1 MTSGQLSGK
10 LKIWQRGSKFK
21 LTLAAFTLI
30 EAVIALLVVGMAL
43 SLILLVWLQL
53 KQSWQTNP
61 QPTLQTALNQLQEQN
76 YQLKNTQPSE
86 VDLVNEKG
94 KPAHLLVK
102 NHKLRV
108 ASEGRGQVILMQGVV
123 TMNVEAHPG
132 YDLIQLTMVDK
143 QVARG
148 ILFLPQKFK
157 EEVSDGKQPN

>member
-1 MTSGQLSGK
+1 MASGQPSEK
-10 LKIWQRGSKFK
+10 LKIWQSGSKFK

-43 SLILLVWLQL
+43 SLILLVWPQL

-61 QPTLQTALNQLQEQN
+61 QPTLQTALNQLQKQN

-94 KPAHLLVK
+94 KPARLLVK

-108 ASEGRGQVILMQGVV
+108 ASEGRGQVILMQGVLNM
-123 TMNVEAHPG
+123 TVEAHPG
-132 YDLIQLTMVDK
+132 YDLIQLNMVNK
-143 QVARG
+143 QVAKG

-157 EEVSDGKQPN
+157 EEAHDDKKPT